1 MKALI
6 ASEEV
11 VSLADGTT
19 GIRLCQVE
27 EDKNIF
33 VVSDALF
40 WVSCEDDV
48 TPDTHYWNG
57 KDITLKPQ
65 EAILETP
72 AT

>member
-6 ASEEV
+6 ASNETV
-11 VSLADGTT
+11 YLAEGTT
-19 GIRLCQVE
+19 GFRLCEVQ

-33 VVSDALF
+33 AVSDVLF
-40 WVSCEDDV
+40 WVDCENDV
-48 TPDTHYWNG
+48 TPETHYWNG
-57 KDITLKPQ
+57 KNITLNPQ

>member
-6 ASEEV
+6 ASEET

-19 GIRLCQVE
+19 GIRLCEVQ

-33 VVSDALF
+33 AVSDALF
-40 WVSCEDDV
+40 WVDCEKDV
-48 TPDTHYWNG
+48 TPETHYWNG

>member
-6 ASEEV
+6 ASGETV
-11 VSLADGTT
+11 YLADGAT

-27 EDKNIF
+27 EDKNVF
-33 VVSDALF
+33 AVSTALF
-40 WVSCEDDV
+40 WVDCEKDV

-57 KDITLKPQ
+57 KNITLKPQ
-65 EAILETP
+65 EVILETP

>member
-6 ASEEV
+6 ASEET

-27 EDKNIF
+27 QDQNIF
-33 VVSDALF
+33 AVSSALF
-40 WVSCEDDV
+40 WTDCQDDV
-48 TPDTHYWNG
+48 TPETHYWNG
-57 KDITLKPQ
+57 SDIILKPQ

-72 AT
+72 PA

>member
-6 ASEEV
+6 ASEETV
-11 VSLADGTT
+11 QLADGTT

-27 EDKNIF
+27 QDQNVF
-33 VVSDALF
+33 AVSTALF
-40 WVSCEDDV
+40 WVDCENDV
-48 TPDTHYWNG
+48 TPETHYWNG

-65 EAILETP
+65 EVILETP

>member
-6 ASEEV
+6 ASEET

-33 VVSDALF
+33 AVSTALL
-40 WVSCEDDV
+40 WVDCEKDV
-48 TPDTHYWNG
+48 TPETHYWNG

-65 EAILETP
+65 EVILETP